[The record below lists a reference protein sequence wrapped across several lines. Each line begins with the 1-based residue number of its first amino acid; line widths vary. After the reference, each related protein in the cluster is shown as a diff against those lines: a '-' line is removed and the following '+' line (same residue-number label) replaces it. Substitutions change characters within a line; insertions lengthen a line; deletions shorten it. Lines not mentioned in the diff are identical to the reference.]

1 MSLRFVALHSLGKC
15 RPFGTQKNVYQCLT
29 QGLRLGLCRSI
40 ALTGLF
46 SVSAS
51 YLLEC
56 LRVLTEMSAS
66 YLLEC
71 LRVLTEMSASY
82 LLECLRVFAEMS
94 TSYLLQCLR
103 VLTFVSART

>member
-1 MSLRFVALHSLGKC
+1 MRAKPDMKPWVFTDKNKMSSFRSDTNSASVGALAFGVC
-15 RPFGTQKNVYQCLT
+15 RPYGAQKNVYQYLT
-29 QGLRLGLCRSI
+29 QGLRPGLCRGI

-46 SVSAS
+46 SVSAL

-56 LRVLTEMSAS
+56 LRVL
-66 YLLEC
+66 
-71 LRVLTEMSASY
+71 
-82 LLECLRVFAEMS
+82 AEMS